1 MGKFRVLFIGDLMCQ
16 QNQIAAYKNDF
27 SDVFAGVKEEF
38 AQWDAVVANL
48 ETPVAPSMKVCHE
61 PYSFNAPRAFLQAAR
76 NAGISVF
83 LTANNHCLDRGT
95 AGLLETMKEI
105 EAAGGVYV
113 GTRHADGAPYHVL
126 TCGGVRIGLVAFTY
140 GTNAFLNG
148 VYLKKSEKFYVDM
161 LQGQELKNRWGRWL
175 FISSAFVARAAR
187 FALKKAKVVR
197 SDRPMYEWENRDK
210 NCTERFKAAIH
221 ECKKQV
227 DYVIAL
233 PHVGGQYNKQ
243 PTEFTKQVCQMAVDA
258 GADFVFA
265 NHEHVVHPIEIK
277 ETGTVVAY
285 SLGNFVSENGVLQP
299 PFEEDS
305 EVSLGIGLEFDTGAQ
320 TVQCSGQLFCS
331 KAENG
336 RIKAYPMSKI
346 IEKSTGQYPDPFLQ
360 YERVMNRIFNTRQQ
374 QYELTKCFVVR

>member
-76 NAGISVF
+76 NAGVSVF

-113 GTRHADGAPYHVL
+113 GTRHANGAPYHVL

-148 VYLKKSEKFYVDM
+148 VYLKK
-161 LQGQELKNRWGRWL
+161 
-175 FISSAFVARAAR
+175 ARS
-187 FALKKAKVVR
+187 FMWTCCKAKNSKIAGGDGFLQAAHLWRGRHASR
-197 SDRPMYEWENRDK
+197 SRKQKSCVPIGP
-210 NCTERFKAAIH
+210 CT
-221 ECKKQV
+221 
-227 DYVIAL
+227 
-233 PHVGGQYNKQ
+233 
-243 PTEFTKQVCQMAVDA
+243 
-258 GADFVFA
+258 
-265 NHEHVVHPIEIK
+265 
-277 ETGTVVAY
+277 
-285 SLGNFVSENGVLQP
+285 
-299 PFEEDS
+299 
-305 EVSLGIGLEFDTGAQ
+305 
-320 TVQCSGQLFCS
+320 
-331 KAENG
+331 NG
-336 RIKAYPMSKI
+336 RIETKTARNGLKRRFMSA
-346 IEKSTGQYPDPFLQ
+346 
-360 YERVMNRIFNTRQQ
+360 RNRLIM
-374 QYELTKCFVVR
+374 